1 VDIQTI
7 RLIDS
12 INEDLDIY
20 QLEISGDETFK
31 GIARRL
37 LMSLIGVSNPD
48 NCRFRLFAN
57 KRLRSYM
64 TPIGVN

>member
-1 VDIQTI
+1 MDIHTI

-12 INEDLDIY
+12 INEDLDVY
-20 QLEISGDETFK
+20 QIEISEDETFK
-31 GIARRL
+31 GVARKL
-37 LMSLIGVSNPD
+37 LISLIGVSNPD

>member
-1 VDIQTI
+1 MDIQTI

-20 QLEISGDETFK
+20 QLEISSDETFK
-31 GIARRL
+31 SIARRL
-37 LMSLIGVSNPD
+37 LMSLIGVSNPN